1 MNSNWAKILLFSI
14 LFGVLGFI
22 LGRMCGSGCGT
33 EKCGPEGMRGGAC
46 MMHGDMEGGA
56 CMMHG
61 DMKDGACMH
70 GKKGKCCTM
79 KGENAMGD
87 SDMDHAGMD
96 AHNMADSTATAK

>member
-22 LGRMCGSGCGT
+22 LGRVCGGSCGAD
-33 EKCGPEGMRGGAC
+33 KCGPEGMRDGAC

-61 DMKDGACMH
+61 GMKGEACMH

-87 SDMDHAGMD
+87 SMMDHAAMGD
-96 AHNMADSTATAK
+96 HDMADSTAAQ